1 MMVLASV
8 AVVIALVLL
17 GCVFLGWRL
26 VTGYPPPALQDG
38 VLNRC
43 EQALVAAVADALFPA
58 GGPIPLS
65 GTEAEILAYFDGYV
79 RRSLPRQRLLMR
91 LLLIFTEYSPLL
103 FGPVRRRFTRLT
115 DAERVA
121 YLERSSVS
129 NIYFRRITFLSF
141 RTLMTMAYLAHPE
154 VERAMRIC
162 ADCDPFRMG
171 PPVTESG
178 VRAKA
183 AGVVIARQAG

>member
-1 MMVLASV
+1 MLLALLI
-8 AVVIALVLL
+8 AVSISIALVAWS
-17 GCVFLGWRL
+17 GWRL
-26 VTGYPPPALQDG
+26 VTGYPPAALPNG

-43 EQALVAAVADALFPA
+43 EQALVAAVADALFPP

-65 GTEAEILAYFDGYV
+65 GTEADILPYFDGYV

-103 FGPVRRRFTRLT
+103 FGPKRRRFTRLSQG
-115 DAERVA
+115 ERLD
-121 YLERSSVS
+121 YLERCSVS
-129 NIYFRRITFLSF
+129 NVYFRRIAFLSF
-141 RTLMTMAYLAHPE
+141 RTLMTMAYMAHPE

-183 AGVVIARQAG
+183 GVAVARQVG

>member
-1 MMVLASV
+1 MMLLALSI
-8 AVVIALVLL
+8 AVSIALVAWW
-17 GCVFLGWRL
+17 GWRL
-26 VTGYPPPALQDG
+26 VTGYPPPALQNG

-43 EQALVAAVADALFPA
+43 EQALVAAVADALFPP

-65 GTEAEILAYFDGYV
+65 GTQADILPYFDSYV
-79 RRSLPRQRLLMR
+79 QRSLPRQRLLMR

-103 FGPVRRRFTRLT
+103 FGPVRRRFTRLSQ
-115 DAERVA
+115 DERLE

-129 NIYFRRITFLSF
+129 NIYFRRIAFLSF

-162 ADCDPFRMG
+162 TDCDPFRIG

-183 AGVVIARQAG
+183 GVAIARQAG

>member
-1 MMVLASV
+1 MMVLV
-8 AVVIALVLL
+8 GVVVVIGLVFAAWL
-17 GCVFLGWRL
+17 FLGWRL
-26 VTGYPPPALQDG
+26 VTGYPPPALPDG

-43 EQALVAAVADALFPA
+43 EQALVTAVADALFPPN
-58 GGPIPLS
+58 GPIPLS
-65 GTEAEILAYFDGYV
+65 GSEAGVLAYFDGYV
-79 RRSLPRQRLLMR
+79 RRSLPRQRVLMR

-103 FGPVRRRFTRLT
+103 FGPVRRRFTRLSQ
-115 DAERVA
+115 DDRLAYMERC
-121 YLERSSVS
+121 SVS
-129 NIYFRRITFLSF
+129 NFYFRRIAFLSF

-154 VERAMRIC
+154 VERAMRMC

-183 AGVVIARQAG
+183 GVAIARQRAG